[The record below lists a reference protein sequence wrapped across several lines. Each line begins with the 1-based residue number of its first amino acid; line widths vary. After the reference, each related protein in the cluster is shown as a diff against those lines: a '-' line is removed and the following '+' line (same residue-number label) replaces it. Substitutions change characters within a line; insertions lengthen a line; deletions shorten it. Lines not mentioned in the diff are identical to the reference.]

1 MRLRGFRISVALL
14 VFLGVFVLGMGAQ
27 YLHQR
32 TQVISPLVE
41 RLLEIPGVLDVSVE
55 KGLFRTGSRTLVIL
69 EVEQESS
76 LGLTFGP
83 VYETLAEAGGEYVVY
98 IQDSPN
104 LVYIQDS
111 PNLEL
116 LRLFQ
121 DIQVAV
127 EEAVMTGEFTR
138 LGERV
143 EEFAAEE
150 GVTWELGVDRQFIYL
165 TLSEGENT
173 LRRVISRDRQ
183 EGSISVRGNGGA
195 VS

>member
-1 MRLRGFRISVALL
+1 
-14 VFLGVFVLGMGAQ
+14 
-27 YLHQR
+27 
-32 TQVISPLVE
+32 
-41 RLLEIPGVLDVSVE
+41 
-55 KGLFRTGSRTLVIL
+55 
-69 EVEQESS
+69 
-76 LGLTFGP
+76 
-83 VYETLAEAGGEYVVY
+83 
-98 IQDSPN
+98 
-104 LVYIQDS
+104 
-111 PNLEL
+111 

>member
-83 VYETLAEAGGEYVVY
+83 VYETLAEAGGEYA
-98 IQDSPN
+98 
-104 LVYIQDS
+104 VYIQDS

-143 EEFAAEE
+143 EEFASEE